1 MPKIPSIYPMSNGT
15 YRATVSLGF
24 DVQTG
29 KRIQKFKNGFK
40 TQKEA
45 QEWRLC
51 MLADFGKGSITVNST
66 MTFKKFL
73 DDYFIPD
80 YKSQVRKRTFDMTQS
95 KFKRLS
101 YFENMKLSDIQAPHV
116 KQWQNSMFIE
126 GLSNNYIRSVHQILQ
141 QVFDLAVKLGM
152 LSSNVAKTVGN
163 VKKDRPKV
171 DFWTVEEFQLFISTF
186 DKSNIY
192 ELLYF
197 TTFWFFFMTGVRT
210 SELQAIEWSKIDFEK
225 GTVLI
230 DCSMYYKNQ
239 KEWYLTDTK
248 SISGVRLLYLDD
260 DTLEHLK
267 YWKKAQSQIVECKFV
282 FSIADSPLVKSTLK
296 RVLKSH
302 SDYAKIKSI
311 RIHDLRH
318 SHASFMLS
326 LGMNDLEMQ
335 NRLGHA
341 DIKTTLGTY
350 SHLRPTAMKE
360 VATRMTGKVLVSDNN
375 IRKSKFNGN
384 QHTKNFQSKVLSD

>member
-1 MPKIPSIYPMSNGT
+1 MIDNTINEYDLILFESFVVKLLLTEIMVFFY
-15 YRATVSLGF
+15 
-24 DVQTG
+24 
-29 KRIQKFKNGFK
+29 FKKNI
-40 TQKEA
+40 
-45 QEWRLC
+45 

-101 YFENMKLSDIQAPHV
+101 FFENMKLSDIQAPHV

-152 LSSNVAKTVGN
+152 LSNNIAKTVGN

-225 GTVLI
+225 GTALI
-230 DCSMYYKNQ
+230 NCSMYYKSQ

-267 YWKKAQSQIVECKFV
+267 YWKKAQSQIGECKFV
-282 FSIADSPLVKSTLK
+282 FSIADCPLVKSTLK

-350 SHLRPTAMKE
+350 SHLRPNAMKE
-360 VATRMTGKVLVSDNN
+360 VATRMTGKVVVSDNN

>member
-152 LSSNVAKTVGN
+152 LSNNVAKTVGN

-230 DCSMYYKNQ
+230 DCSMYYKSQ

-260 DTLEHLK
+260 DTLEYLK
-267 YWKKAQSQIVECKFV
+267 YWKKAQSQIGKCKFV

-350 SHLRPTAMKE
+350 SHLRPNAMKD
-360 VATRMTGKVLVSDNN
+360 VATRMTGKIAVSDNN

>member
-1 MPKIPSIYPMSNGT
+1 MIGIYGIDAKKRCVKINHT
-15 YRATVSLGF
+15 
-24 DVQTG
+24 
-29 KRIQKFKNGFK
+29 
-40 TQKEA
+40 
-45 QEWRLC
+45 
-51 MLADFGKGSITVNST
+51 
-66 MTFKKFL
+66 
-73 DDYFIPD
+73 
-80 YKSQVRKRTFDMTQS
+80 S

-230 DCSMYYKNQ
+230 DCSMYYKSQ

-267 YWKKAQSQIVECKFV
+267 YWKKAQSQIGECKFV
-282 FSIADSPLVKSTLK
+282 FSIADCPLVKSTLK

-350 SHLRPTAMKE
+350 SHLRPNAMKE
-360 VATRMTGKVLVSDNN
+360 VATRMTGKVVVSDNN

>member
-1 MPKIPSIYPMSNGT
+1 MPKVPNVYPMENGT
-15 YRATVSLGF
+15 FRASVSLGF
-24 DVQTG
+24 DRITG

-45 QEWRLC
+45 QEWRLH
-51 MLADFGKGSITVNST
+51 MLADFGKRALSSNSS
-66 MTFKKFL
+66 MTFRKFL

-80 YKSQVRKRTFDMTQS
+80 YKSQVRQRTFDMTRS
-95 KFKRLS
+95 KLKRLS
-101 YFENMKLSDIQAPHV
+101 YFENMKLSDILAPHV
-116 KQWQNSMFIE
+116 KQWQNSMFLE

-141 QVFDLAVKLGM
+141 QVFDLAVRLGM
-152 LSSNVAKTVGN
+152 LPTNIAKQVGN
-163 VKKDRPKV
+163 VKKSKPKV
-171 DFWTVEEFQLFISTF
+171 DFWTVEEFQRFISTF

-192 ELLYF
+192 DLLYF
-197 TTFWFFFMTGVRT
+197 TTFWFFFMTGVRI
-210 SELQAIEWSKIDFEK
+210 SELQAIEWAKIDFDS

-239 KEWYLTDTK
+239 KEWYITDTK
-248 SISGVRLLYLDD
+248 STSGIRLLYLDD
-260 DTLEHLK
+260 DTLKYLK
-267 YWKKAQSQIVECKFV
+267 DWKQIQSQIGKCRFV
-282 FSIADSPLVKSTLK
+282 FSIADYPLVKSTLK
-296 RVLKSH
+296 RVLQSH
-302 SDYAKIKSI
+302 SEFVGIKAI

-350 SHLRPTAMKE
+350 SHLRPNAMKDI
-360 VATRMTGKVLVSDNN
+360 ASRMTGKIVVAENN
-375 IRKSKFNGN
+375 IRQSTFKGN
-384 QHTKNFQSKVLSD
+384 QHTINLDSKI

>member
-126 GLSNNYIRSVHQILQ
+126 GLSNNYIRYVHQILQ

>member
-1 MPKIPSIYPMSNGT
+1 MIDNTINEYDLILFESFVVKLLLTEIMVFFY
-15 YRATVSLGF
+15 
-24 DVQTG
+24 
-29 KRIQKFKNGFK
+29 FKKNI
-40 TQKEA
+40 
-45 QEWRLC
+45 

-101 YFENMKLSDIQAPHV
+101 FFENMKLSDIQAPHV
-116 KQWQNSMFIE
+116 KKCQNAMFIE
-126 GLSNNYIRSVHQILQ
+126 GLSNNYIRSVHQMLQ
-141 QVFDLAVKLGM
+141 QIFDLAVKLGM
-152 LSSNVAKTVGN
+152 LSNNVAKTVGN

-225 GTVLI
+225 GTALI
-230 DCSMYYKNQ
+230 NCSMYYKSQ

-267 YWKKAQSQIVECKFV
+267 YWKKAQSQIGECKFV

-350 SHLRPTAMKE
+350 SHLRPNAMKE
-360 VATRMTGKVLVSDNN
+360 VATRMTGKVVVSDN
-375 IRKSKFNGN
+375 IVRKSKFNGN
-384 QHTKNFQSKVLSD
+384 QNTKNFQSKVLSD

>member
-1 MPKIPSIYPMSNGT
+1 MIDNTINEYDLILFESFVVKLLLTEIMVFFY
-15 YRATVSLGF
+15 
-24 DVQTG
+24 
-29 KRIQKFKNGFK
+29 FKKNI
-40 TQKEA
+40 
-45 QEWRLC
+45 

-152 LSSNVAKTVGN
+152 LSNNVAKTVGN

-230 DCSMYYKNQ
+230 DCSMYYKSQ

-267 YWKKAQSQIVECKFV
+267 YWKKAQSQIGECKFV

-350 SHLRPTAMKE
+350 SHLRPNAMKD
-360 VATRMTGKVLVSDNN
+360 VATRMTGKIAVSDNN

>member
-225 GTVLI
+225 GTALI
-230 DCSMYYKNQ
+230 NCSMYYKSQ